1 MEKNFLKK
9 KIRKSKTFGTWLTI
23 SNSNYSEIFA
33 KYFDFLIIDTEHG
46 NFNNQQIVD
55 IIRSCELNKCSPIIR
70 VSKNLDNLI
79 LSALDLGAHGIITPK
94 VENKKDLKNIIESCY
109 YAPIGKRGY
118 SGFVRSFDY
127 NKDISGISNEDANNN
142 ILNIILIETK
152 EGLKNLPDLLK
163 SKYVDIVYLGYYDLS
178 QSLKLDLKKD
188 WKEMLEILSKT
199 IKLIRKN
206 NKHVGIMALN
216 ENHLKTF
223 ADLKASFIPYMVD
236 CSILEDQLSKLK
248 ISFNKFA

>member
-142 ILNIILIETK
+142 ILNIILIE
-152 EGLKNLPDLLK
+152 
-163 SKYVDIVYLGYYDLS
+163 Y
-178 QSLKLDLKKD
+178 
-188 WKEMLEILSKT
+188 
-199 IKLIRKN
+199 
-206 NKHVGIMALN
+206 
-216 ENHLKTF
+216 
-223 ADLKASFIPYMVD
+223 
-236 CSILEDQLSKLK
+236 
-248 ISFNKFA
+248 